1 MLIIYLK
8 YLGEDEQ
15 IGDLLGTI
23 LLLFIVQEAT
33 AVYELNVLNEH
44 LESKIKVFCIFIGKS
59 LNTATI

>member
-23 LLLFIVQEAT
+23 LLLFIVQEAI
-33 AVYELNVLNEH
+33 AVYELNYL
-44 LESKIKVFCIFIGKS
+44 F
-59 LNTATI
+59 